1 MCLPDI
7 TKNTVTQKKKKSY
20 RVHKK
25 EKGKREKVELRTA
38 FVF

>member
-7 TKNTVTQKKKKSY
+7 TKNTVTKKKKSY